1 MQDENVRLGGRV
13 PVVPRSDPGGVFCS
27 CEGSPFVDK
36 EADERANLYVGGF
49 IMKNLLLALLSAGC
63 QMLLFLKLQRLLP
76 R

>member
-1 MQDENVRLGGRV
+1 MQDENVRLVGRV

-36 EADERANLYVGGF
+36 EADERANSYVGGF
-49 IMKNLLLALLSAGC
+49 IMKNLLLALPSVGC

>member
-1 MQDENVRLGGRV
+1 MQDENVRLVGRV

-36 EADERANLYVGGF
+36 EVDERANSYVGGS
-49 IMKNLLLALLSAGC
+49 IMKNPLLALLSAGC

>member
-1 MQDENVRLGGRV
+1 MQDENVRLVGRV

-36 EADERANLYVGGF
+36 EVDERENSYMGGST
-49 IMKNLLLALLSAGC
+49 MKSPLPALLSASC